1 MISMERE
8 ALANISEKG
17 ESVHYTILAD
27 IMRISRYYTQLI
39 CESLGRNDYIN
50 MDAVGRCKITPK
62 GEDFL
67 RKEVLLK

>member
-8 ALANISEKG
+8 ALTKISEKG
-17 ESVHYTILAD
+17 GSVHYTILAD
-27 IMRISRYYTQLI
+27 MMRISRYYEQLI
-39 CESLGRNDYIN
+39 CESLGRNDYIDI
-50 MDAVGRCKITPK
+50 DAVGKCKITPK